1 MRSDKRKDNQI
12 RPITI
17 TRNYIT
23 HAEGSVLIAV
33 GKTMLVCT
41 ATVEEKVPQWLKD
54 QNKGWVTAEYGMLPR
69 STHTRL
75 NREKGHSSGR
85 SLEISRLIGR
95 SLRSVIDLEKLGE
108 RTIWLD
114 CDVIQADGGTRTAAI
129 NGSMIALADAVKYLR
144 DNEKIKEGVLTD
156 FVAAISVGIFGNRE
170 LVDLAYDEDSK
181 ADVDMNLVMTG
192 SKGIV
197 EIQGTAEREPFPRE
211 KLDRLLA
218 LGEKAIEE
226 IVTLQREVLN
236 ADIASLFASSAV
248 AAAGTGS

>member
-1 MRSDKRKDNQI
+1 MRSDNRRDNEI
-12 RPITI
+12 RPIKI
-17 TRNYIT
+17 TRKYIS
-23 HAEGSVLIAV
+23 HAEGSVLIEA

-41 ATVEEKVPQWLKD
+41 ATVEEKVPLWLKD
-54 QNKGWVTAEYGMLPR
+54 QNRGWVTAEYGMLPR
-69 STHTRL
+69 STHVRL

-95 SLRSVIDLEKLGE
+95 SLRSVINLEKLGE

-144 DNEKIKEGVLTD
+144 DNEKIKEGALID

-170 LVDLAYDEDSK
+170 LVDLAYEEDSK

-197 EIQGTAEREPFPRE
+197 EIQGTAEREPFSRE
-211 KLDRLLA
+211 KLDRMIS
-218 LGEKAIEE
+218 LGEDAIRQ
-226 IVTLQREVLN
+226 IVAMQREMIDG
-236 ADIASLFASSAV
+236 DIASIFTAGAV
-248 AAAGTGS
+248 AATGA

>member
-1 MRSDKRKDNQI
+1 MRSDNRRDNEI
-12 RPITI
+12 RPIKI
-17 TRNYIT
+17 TRKYIS
-23 HAEGSVLIAV
+23 HAEGSVLIEA

-41 ATVEEKVPQWLKD
+41 ATVEEKVPLWLKD
-54 QNKGWVTAEYGMLPR
+54 QNRGWVTAEYGMLPR
-69 STHTRL
+69 STHVRL

-95 SLRSVIDLEKLGE
+95 SLRSVINLEKLGE

-144 DNEKIKEGVLTD
+144 DNEKIKEGALID

-170 LVDLAYDEDSK
+170 LVDLAYEEDSK

-197 EIQGTAEREPFPRE
+197 EIQGTAEREPFSRE
-211 KLDRLLA
+211 KLDRMIS
-218 LGEKAIEE
+218 LGEDAIRQ
-226 IVTLQREVLN
+226 IVAMQREMIDG
-236 ADIASLFASSAV
+236 DIASIFTAGAV
-248 AAAGTGS
+248 AAAGA